1 MGLRDNIKEETF
13 AIHRDSLHCTQRQR
27 KKNKQMTTK
36 LARIAELSAQN
47 PNMVFTSISHMIN
60 VELLRECHNKMD
72 GDKAVGI
79 DGVTKEEYGKKLEE
93 NLVELVRRL
102 KNKSYKPQP
111 AKRVEIPKGNG
122 KTRPLSIY
130 CYEDKLVQEALRQVL
145 EAVFEPMFYNEMM
158 GFRPGRSCHMALRLL
173 NTMIEK
179 NNTNYILDADIKG
192 FFDHLDHG
200 MIVKFV
206 ESRIKDPNVVRLVR
220 RMLKAGIIKDY
231 VYEESEEGAGQG
243 SVCSPIIANIY
254 MHYVLLWWFKE
265 KIQPLLKGYSGI
277 VVYADDFVVCFQYK
291 EDAEM
296 FYELLK
302 RRMGNFGLSLEEEKS
317 RLIEF
322 GRFASDNCAKK
333 GTKPQTFDFL
343 GFTHYCSKS
352 RDGRFRVKRKT
363 SKKKVSKKLKEIH
376 HRIGKMRQMKTKDI
390 VKKLNEI
397 LVGYYHYYGITD
409 NLRSLKS
416 FRYEVL
422 KSLFYWLNRR
432 SQKRSYNRNEF
443 WTMISSYHKVAL
455 PRTYVSIYA
464 Q

>member
-1 MGLRDNIKEETF
+1 
-13 AIHRDSLHCTQRQR
+13 
-27 KKNKQMTTK
+27 
-36 LARIAELSAQN
+36 
-47 PNMVFTSISHMIN
+47 
-60 VELLRECHNKMD
+60 
-72 GDKAVGI
+72 
-79 DGVTKEEYGKKLEE
+79 
-93 NLVELVRRL
+93 
-102 KNKSYKPQP
+102 
-111 AKRVEIPKGNG
+111 
-122 KTRPLSIY
+122 
-130 CYEDKLVQEALRQVL
+130 
-145 EAVFEPMFYNEMM
+145 
-158 GFRPGRSCHMALRLL
+158 
-173 NTMIEK
+173 
-179 NNTNYILDADIKG
+179 
-192 FFDHLDHG
+192 
-200 MIVKFV
+200 
-206 ESRIKDPNVVRLVR
+206 
-220 RMLKAGIIKDY
+220 
-231 VYEESEEGAGQG
+231 
-243 SVCSPIIANIY
+243 

-291 EDAEM
+291 EDAEK

-317 RLIEF
+317 RLLEF
-322 GRFASDNCAKK
+322 GRFASDNCAKR

-376 HRIGKMRQMKTKDI
+376 QRIGKMRLMKTKDI

-422 KSLFYWLNRR
+422 KSLRFWLNRR
-432 SQKRSYNRNEF
+432 GGRRKYTWDGF
-443 WTMISSYHKVAL
+443 WNMVNSYHKIAMPKL
-455 PRTYVSIYA
+455 YVSIYA